1 MLACD
6 RYELIVVDAVV
17 DETDAPVRR
26 HTAEAL
32 ARELGVNLAAVVRD
46 KPKTRAKESKYG
58 LCNAYRAS
66 QRAPCARPEPKQ
78 QTPFGMAWADERP
91 ALVHWRQI

>member
-1 MLACD
+1 
-6 RYELIVVDAVV
+6 LIVVDAVV
-17 DETDAPVRR
+17 DETGAPARR

-66 QRAPCARPEPKQ
+66 QPAPCGRPQTTQ
-78 QTPFGMAWADERP
+78 QTPYGMAWDG
-91 ALVHWRQI
+91 